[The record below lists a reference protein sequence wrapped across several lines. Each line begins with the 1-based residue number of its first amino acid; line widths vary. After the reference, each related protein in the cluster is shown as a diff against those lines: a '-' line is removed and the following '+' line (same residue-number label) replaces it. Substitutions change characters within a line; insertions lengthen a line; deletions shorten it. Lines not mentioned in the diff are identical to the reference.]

1 MLWLFALVMALLSV
15 DLLNILLVQIC
26 LIVLRSLDLNEP
38 RPTVRPTVAVGRLLA
53 ARPAVRLTA

>member
-15 DLLNILLVQIC
+15 DLLNILLVQVC
-26 LIVLRSLDLNEP
+26 LIVLRSLDVDEP
-38 RPTVRPTVAVGRLLA
+38 RPKVRPAVAVGRLLA